1 MTALRERASSTPVAR
16 KLLLAAS
23 TGGHLAQ
30 LVRLAPGLGATD
42 ESVWVTF
49 RSPQSESLL
58 AGKRVVFVPYVR
70 PRDYRGVVTAYRA
83 VRKIVTSERFD
94 GAVSTGSAI
103 ALSALPA
110 ARFSKIPA
118 LYIESVS
125 RVRGPSLSGRIIAAL
140 RCASLRTQHPL
151 WATKRWTV
159 HPSVLETYD
168 RKLRPEPPEK
178 PRLFVTLG
186 TIEGYRFD
194 SLIDAVL
201 ATGLADENTI
211 WQLGFSTGRT
221 DLPGHVFDQ
230 VSAEDFAR
238 YATQAD
244 VVVTHA
250 GVGTILGLLE
260 MGVYPV
266 AAVRRS
272 SRREHVDDH
281 QEQIAGLIDQLNIG
295 VATETDELTREHLL
309 EASRFMIDTPRA
321 VAG

>member
-1 MTALRERASSTPVAR
+1 MMGNSPSASVPRPR

-30 LVRLAPGLGATD
+30 LVRLAPGLGATED
-42 ESVWVTF
+42 SIWVTF

-58 AGKRVVFVPYVR
+58 AGKRVVYVPYVR
-70 PRDYRGVVTAYRA
+70 PRDYRGVIAAFRA
-83 VRKIVTSERFD
+83 VRRIVASEKFD

-110 ARFSKIPA
+110 ARLAGIPA

-125 RVRGPSLSGRIIAAL
+125 RVQGPSLSGRIIAAT
-140 RCASLRTQHPL
+140 RMASLRTQHPA
-151 WATKRWTV
+151 WSTRRWTV
-159 HPSVLETYD
+159 HPSVLETYV
-168 RKLRPEPPEK
+168 RRLRQTPAAS

-194 SLIDAVL
+194 SLVDAVL
-201 ATGLADENTI
+201 ATGLAGENTV
-211 WQLGFSTGRT
+211 WQLGYSSGRT
-221 DLPGHVFDQ
+221 DLPGRVFDQ
-230 VSAEDFAR
+230 VPAADFDRFAR
-238 YATQAD
+238 EAD

-266 AAVRRS
+266 AAVRRVA
-272 SRREHVDDH
+272 RGEHVDDH
-281 QEQIAGLIDQLNIG
+281 QEQIADLMTKLTVG
-295 VATETDELTREHLL
+295 VAAETEQLGPDHIL
-309 EASRFMIDTPRA
+309 EAARYTIEISESTTL
-321 VAG
+321 